1 MSDLNDRM
9 NAKIGAYGPDTSD
22 LPDGTDIFERTQE
35 PRLTPTDDPLAR
47 FVIARIIELELEPR
61 GEVMAV
67 YDEPAGPMA
76 HRYAK
81 HVRADCVVFRRIV
94 LRYLDA
100 RQALDA
106 AEHPARRSALGLF
119 HAGIS
124 EVMREVACRWAD
136 HREFDE
142 DWRLG

>member
-1 MSDLNDRM
+1 MTSNDRM

-22 LPDGTDIFERTQE
+22 LPDGTDTFQATQE
-35 PRLTPTDDPLAR
+35 PALPATDDPLAR

-81 HVRADCVVFRRIV
+81 HVRADCVVFRLIV
-94 LRYLDA
+94 VEYCEWMAERDAA
-100 RQALDA
+100 RQHGAGDLWA
-106 AEHPARRSALGLF
+106 AYRDGLLGSVT
-119 HAGIS
+119 AI
-124 EVMREVACRWAD
+124 ANRWDD
-136 HREFDE
+136 HHDFQDG
-142 DWRLG
+142 WRLER